1 MSYSEKALQQHVF
14 SFGDHDLRVVCRRL
28 PGEVARVTQTL
39 QLDVEELFAS
49 VLDFD
54 IGKPA
59 AAAAPC
65 AGGSGRSDQQ
75 SVPSIAAPAA
85 AAAAAGPG
93 QPPDSKK
100 LCGNVASDQPDLIGL
115 DVWPASITL
124 CRYLVRRPQLA
135 AGAAVCE
142 LGAGMGLPGLLCAQL
157 GAASVL
163 LTDYEPLVVAQ
174 LRQNAALNS
183 LQQRCCFQALDWFDL
198 APLAPAQRAAQD
210 LLLLADVIY
219 AAAVVEPLV
228 QTLLTLLR
236 PGTGAALAGKPPCVT
251 SAAATGTRLFC
262 CLLCA
267 WAALQIA
274 LHSRI
279 AGGEQGLPALPPL
292 ADPAA
297 APGRHRLPPA
307 TSYRAHP
314 APPLPPAGAALVAH
328 RIRRPL
334 VFDRVDKI
342 ARLEERDEIFED
354 FKGACGR
361 AGLHLRCL
369 NDDCPAALGGE
380 EPLLLAIGA
389 SEEQLQRFT
398 RLSSSS
404 GSIGGGGECGGRG
417 GDAGGGE
424 GPPGAAAG
432 SGSL

>member
-28 PGEVARVTQTL
+28 PGEVSRVTQTL

-93 QPPDSKK
+93 QPIDSKK
-100 LCGNVASDQPDLIGL
+100 LCGNVASDQPDLIGM
-115 DVWPASITL
+115 DVWPASIAL
-124 CRYLVRRPQLA
+124 CHYLVRRPQLA

-163 LTDYEPLVVAQ
+163 LTDYEPLVVEQ

-198 APLAPAQRAAQD
+198 APLAPAQHAAHD
-210 LLLLADVIY
+210 LVLLADVIY

-274 LHSRI
+274 LHSRMLVVNK
-279 AGGEQGLPALPPL
+279 ACLPCRPWPTLL
-292 ADPAA
+292 
-297 APGRHRLPPA
+297 LPPA
-307 TSYRAHP
+307 ATACHLQP
-314 APPLPPAGAALVAH
+314 ATAPTLPRLSRLQGRRWWPTASAGPSCSTGW
-328 RIRRPL
+328 IR
-334 VFDRVDKI
+334 
-342 ARLEERDEIFED
+342 
-354 FKGACGR
+354 
-361 AGLHLRCL
+361 LRGWRSETKSSKTL
-369 NDDCPAALGGE
+369 KAPAAGQACTCAVSMTTAPRRWVGRSRCCWPLG
-380 EPLLLAIGA
+380 LLK
-389 SEEQLQRFT
+389 
-398 RLSSSS
+398 SSCS
-404 GSIGGGGECGGRG
+404 
-417 GDAGGGE
+417 AF
-424 GPPGAAAG
+424 PG
-432 SGSL
+432 